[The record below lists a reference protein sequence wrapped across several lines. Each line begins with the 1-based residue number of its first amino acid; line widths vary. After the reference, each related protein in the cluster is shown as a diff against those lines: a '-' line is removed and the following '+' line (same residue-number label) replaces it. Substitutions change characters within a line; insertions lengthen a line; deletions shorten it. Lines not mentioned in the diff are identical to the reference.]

1 MSNNE
6 KQENNQRDLR
16 AGYSL
21 VYIIYSFIAVLGSIG
36 VLGRLNDLTNANTI
50 TDFYPTTDILPVL
63 VEFLFLI

>member
-50 TDFYPTTDILPVL
+50 TDFYQ
-63 VEFLFLI
+63 